1 MTPSL
6 DVNHRDNDVNCPV
19 FKRKIDVQRIPGQVN
34 LLQAIKVTTSSIQI
48 TWDSPLENETCLKAY
63 QICWDSNGTNCE
75 TIPDNNSTGFTI
87 DNLVACTTYNISVAA
102 LGISGSS
109 ENVTFTNITAP
120 NPVRSVSQSK
130 KTTQYVILNWKP
142 PDRGNECLESFA
154 IYVCDHTK
162 NIVNEKLIAII
173 PGSIT
178 MFNYTGL
185 EACAGV
191 LVNIKTMD
199 QHKSTSDLGS
209 GQFYLQAG
217 GEDVKNIWKFVGALR
232 SERAIYVR
240 WETAHESLDCVQQF
254 EICWSQTERGS
265 AIEGGCDV
273 VTSSST
279 WFSIP
284 GMVHGKGYR
293 VEMMII
299 YFGGQTS
306 EKYVLNVPKTPTLA
320 NVLYS
325 ATLAE
330 KQGAWAG
337 NHSGPLL
344 YLLLRQPCIFP
355 PHSHRPL

>member
-1 MTPSL
+1 MYTG
-6 DVNHRDNDVNCPV
+6 HRLVA
-19 FKRKIDVQRIPGQVN
+19 VQDFPGQVT
-34 LLQAIKVTTSSIQI
+34 LLRAIKVTTSSIQI
-48 TWDSPLENETCLKAY
+48 TWDSPLENETCLKKY

-109 ENVTFTNITAP
+109 ENVTFINTTAP
-120 NPVRSVSQSK
+120 NPVRSISQSK

-178 MFNYTGL
+178 TFNYTGL

-217 GEDVKNIWKFVGALR
+217 GE
-232 SERAIYVR
+232 
-240 WETAHESLDCVQQF
+240 AHESLDCVQQF
-254 EICWSQTERGS
+254 EICWSQMERGS

-273 VTSSST
+273 VSSSTT

-284 GMVHGKGYR
+284 GMVHDKGYR

-320 NVLYS
+320 NMLYS

-330 KQGAWAG
+330 KQGARAG
-337 NHSGPLL
+337 NHSGPL
-344 YLLLRQPCIFP
+344 
-355 PHSHRPL
+355 S